1 MRDAERSTTIKS
13 IVVYLILTFA
23 LSSFFYWK
31 LTHVPPGTNEGLP
44 YLGLMWC
51 PGVSGLLTRTLFQGN
66 LRGHGFTWGKTKYQF
81 ASYWIP
87 LVYACAVYL
96 PVWFAGYFDP
106 HGPVL
111 QKMAQRFPQIPPA
124 MVLLVFFLVI
134 ATAGVLGSCIS
145 AVGEEL
151 GWRGFL
157 VPQLAKMASFPKVAL
172 ISGIIWASWHVPL
185 IIAGDYHG
193 AGPAWYSVTC
203 FLVMVVGISFVFA
216 WMRLKSGSVWT
227 GMLLHASQQLFYP
240 GVFRPAD
247 APCAP
252 HGFVDHGIWRRTGV
266 GWHRPGDYFLPQAR
280 GTRFRTS
287 LARQDDCNLLLIEG
301 RT

>member
-1 MRDAERSTTIKS
+1 VTDAERSTAIKS
-13 IVVYLILTFA
+13 IVVYLVLTFA

-31 LTHVPPGTNEGLP
+31 LTHLTPGTKEGPL

-51 PGVSGLLTRTLFQGN
+51 PGISGLLTRLLFQGN

-106 HGPVL
+106 HGAPL
-111 QKMAQRFPQIPPA
+111 IGLIRKFPQLPPS
-124 MVLLVFFLVI
+124 LLFLIFFLAI

-145 AVGEEL
+145 SVGEEL

-157 VPQLAKMASFPKVAL
+157 VPQLAKVTSFPKVAL
-172 ISGIIWASWHVPL
+172 ISGIIWASWHVPVIL
-185 IIAGDYHG
+185 GGDYHG

-227 GMLLHASQQLFYP
+227 GMLLHASHNCFIQAFFDPQTRHARLTDLWTTEFGAGLALAGIVLAIIFY
-240 GVFRPAD
+240 RK
-247 APCAP
+247 
-252 HGFVDHGIWRRTGV
+252 
-266 GWHRPGDYFLPQAR
+266 R
-280 GTRFRTS
+280 GE
-287 LARQDDCNLLLIEG
+287 LASAQV
-301 RT
+301 

>member
-1 MRDAERSTTIKS
+1 MTDAERSTTAKS
-13 IVVYLILTFA
+13 IGVYLVLTFA
-23 LSSFFYWK
+23 LSSFFYGK
-31 LTHVPPGTNEGLP
+31 LTHLLPGTKEGPL

-51 PGVSGLLTRTLFQGN
+51 PGVSGLLTRLLFQGN

-96 PVWFAGYFDP
+96 PVWFAGYFDS
-106 HGPVL
+106 HSPVL
-111 QKMAQRFPQIPPA
+111 QKMSQKFPPMA
-124 MVLLVFFLVI
+124 VLLVFFLII

-157 VPQLAKMASFPKVAL
+157 VPQLAKVTSFRGVAL

-203 FLVMVVGISFVFA
+203 FVVMVLGISFVFA

-227 GMLLHASQQLFYP
+227 GMLLHASHNCFIQAFFDPQTRHARLTDLWTTEFGAGLALAGIVLAIIFY
-240 GVFRPAD
+240 RK
-247 APCAP
+247 
-252 HGFVDHGIWRRTGV
+252 
-266 GWHRPGDYFLPQAR
+266 R
-280 GTRFRTS
+280 GE
-287 LARQDDCNLLLIEG
+287 LASAQV
-301 RT
+301 

>member
-1 MRDAERSTTIKS
+1 MTDTERSTAIKS
-13 IVVYLILTFA
+13 ISVYLVLSFG

-31 LTHVPPGTNEGLP
+31 LTHVVPGTNEAPL

-51 PGVSGLLTRTLFQGN
+51 PGLSGLLTRLLFQGN

-87 LVYACAVYL
+87 LVYASAVYL

-124 MVLLVFFLVI
+124 AVLLVFFLII
-134 ATAGVLGSCIS
+134 ATVGVLSSCIS

-157 VPQLAKMASFPKVAL
+157 VPQLAKVTSFPKVAL
-172 ISGIIWASWHVPL
+172 ISGIIWASWHIPV
-185 IIAGDYHG
+185 IIGGDYHG

-227 GMLLHASQQLFYP
+227 GMLLHASHNCFIQAFFDPQTRHARLTDLWTTEFGAGLALAGILLAIIFY
-240 GVFRPAD
+240 RK
-247 APCAP
+247 
-252 HGFVDHGIWRRTGV
+252 
-266 GWHRPGDYFLPQAR
+266 R
-280 GTRFRTS
+280 GE
-287 LARQDDCNLLLIEG
+287 LAAAQV
-301 RT
+301 